1 MNPNY
6 ALHKNP
12 DLILT
17 SFLAVTIIW
26 LSGVCAA
33 QTQLPDA
40 APAHLTESELVSVV
54 HQKRA
59 QDTTSNHF
67 AGAVLIAHNG
77 KSVFAEAYGLADREH
92 KIPNTLK
99 TRFRTGSLNKVFTAA
114 ATCSLCSKANWGSMI
129 R

>member
-40 APAHLTESELVSVV
+40 APAHLTESELVST
-54 HQKRA
+54 A
-59 QDTTSNHF
+59 
-67 AGAVLIAHNG
+67 
-77 KSVFAEAYGLADREH
+77 KSLFVNAFFGDPARVAFNY
-92 KIPNTLK
+92 KIV
-99 TRFRTGSLNKVFTAA
+99 GSRPVNL
-114 ATCSLCSKANWGSMI
+114 
-129 R
+129 

>member
-1 MNPNY
+1 MNLNY

-40 APAHLTESELVSVV
+40 APAHY
-54 HQKRA
+54 RRNFA

-67 AGAVLIAHNG
+67 AGAVLIAHNA

-92 KIPNTLK
+92 KVPNTLR
-99 TRFRTGSLNKVFTAA
+99 TRFRIGSLNKVFTAVT
-114 ATCSLCSKANWGSMI
+114 TCSLCSKANWGSMI